1 MKNAKSAIERRGF
14 VPPAIPDIICKTIPV
29 SVVRKMQ
36 NVKTDRPMSVKILF
50 IKRTTNVS
58 IFVQTSNVLMEFLLL
73 FLQTDVVATPVIV
86 LPFANPVPTGNVRD
100 ATPDIYYPIL
110 HARYAHQ
117 TRSATEAAAMS
128 AKQAHTE
135 SKAVYAPCVR
145 IMPPPATET
154 PVLSAAR
161 TDIIVTVNHAP
172 PACNNARHVPAH
184 HHAQHARTDI
194 IKATTI
200 VIDARL
206 PNLAA

>member
-1 MKNAKSAIERRGF
+1 
-14 VPPAIPDIICKTIPV
+14 
-29 SVVRKMQ
+29 
-36 NVKTDRPMSVKILF
+36 
-50 IKRTTNVS
+50 
-58 IFVQTSNVLMEFLLL
+58 MEFLLL

-86 LPFANPVPTGNVRD
+86 LPFANPVPTGNVRN

-161 TDIIVTVNHAP
+161 TDIIVTVNHAL